1 MPRLVKTIWSGG
13 IGRISAF
20 ILASVLIIAPAVQA
34 SQQRPLV
41 LELNGQN
48 KPLTEVSVNG
58 VQTSALIDTGATIA
72 LINDHL
78 IPSLPD
84 TLLPSQH
91 LEILGIGGARNYPA
105 IELSTLSVGNASW
118 RDLPVALNTL
128 DRFPVEDSVLPISL
142 FQQTIVDFDFRN
154 DQILL
159 YDGRPKRV
167 RRSRTSSVRYHD
179 QHRLIFI
186 DVKINGARGKALI
199 DTGADVSF
207 VNQAFAEQS
216 GAKLLTED
224 TKLIRG
230 SDLNKHIASMYAFRD
245 FEFANNRVA
254 RPKFPVLETDLF
266 DRLGFPEQPMMII
279 GMDIL
284 QYCRMQVDRKRRR
297 VTFIVPEREPTKRV
311 AERREP
317 SLPPIQLDRFQ
328 N

>member
-1 MPRLVKTIWSGG
+1 MPRLRNTKWSGG
-13 IGRISAF
+13 ISRISALF
-20 ILASVLIIAPAVQA
+20 LASVLICSTAVQA

-41 LELNGQN
+41 LELNGQH
-48 KPLTEVSVNG
+48 KPLTEVTVNG

-72 LINDHL
+72 LINDQL
-78 IPSLPD
+78 VPSIPD
-84 TLLPSQH
+84 NLLPSQH

-105 IELSTLSVGNASW
+105 IELSNLSVGNVSW

-142 FQQTIVDFDFRN
+142 FTQTIVDFDFRN

-199 DTGADVSF
+199 DTGADISF

-216 GAKLLTED
+216 RAKLLTED

-266 DRLGFPEQPMMII
+266 DHLGFAEQPMMII

-284 QYCRMQVDRKRRR
+284 QHCRMQVDRKRRR
-297 VTFIVPEREPTKRV
+297 VTFVVPERESTRRLV
-311 AERREP
+311 ETREP
-317 SLPPIQLDRFQ
+317 SLPPIQLNRIQ